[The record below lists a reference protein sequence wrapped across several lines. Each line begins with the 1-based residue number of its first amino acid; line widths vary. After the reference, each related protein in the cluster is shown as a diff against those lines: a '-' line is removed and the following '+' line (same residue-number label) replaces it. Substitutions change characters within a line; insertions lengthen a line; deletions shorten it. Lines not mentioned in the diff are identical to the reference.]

1 MTEGEGWQTWRT
13 VPGLVASG
21 VARFGDAEA
30 LVDGDLRL
38 SFAQLAERV
47 EHSTRAAM
55 AAGVE
60 AGDRVA
66 VWAPNVWEWIVAALG
81 ALGAGGVLVP
91 INTRFKGGEAGYVLE
106 KSGAKVLLTVNGFL
120 GFDYVGMLRTA
131 MTGDGE
137 APGGGPVPGLPA
149 LEKIVVLRGDAP
161 EGTETWEHYLEALG
175 SIDPADAAARTAAV
189 RPEDLSDI
197 IFTSGTTGRPKGVMV
212 THAQTL
218 RVFETWS
225 SFVGLTEGDRY
236 LVVMPFFHTFG
247 YKAGW
252 MAALMRGATT
262 VPQAV
267 FDVDEVLR
275 NVEKE
280 RISMLPGAPTL
291 YMAILEHPDRSR
303 YDLSSLRLAVTGAA
317 AVPVEMIK
325 RMRTEL
331 TFETILTA
339 YGLTECTGTATICRP
354 EDDPETIANTSG
366 RAIPD
371 VEVQVVDDDG
381 HEVPRGEPGEVVVRG
396 YNVMLGYF
404 EDPEQ
409 TAEAIDAD
417 GWLHTGD
424 IGVMDER
431 GYLDIT
437 DRKKDMIIRGGENI
451 YPAEVENLLLGHGGI
466 AQAAVVGVPDERFGE
481 VVLAYVIPRA
491 GAEVDPDEVIEW
503 ARANMA
509 NYKVPKFVEVV
520 DELPLNASGKVL
532 KFELRDRASAAHAP
546 SDNQ

>member
-1 MTEGEGWQTWRT
+1 
-13 VPGLVASG
+13 
-21 VARFGDAEA
+21 
-30 LVDGDLRL
+30 RL
-38 SFAQLAERV
+38 TFAQLAERV
-47 EHSTRAAM
+47 EPSTRAAM

-60 AGDRVA
+60 PGDRVA
-66 VWAPNVWEWIVAALG
+66 IWAPNVWEWIVAALG

-131 MTGDGE
+131 MPGDS
-137 APGGGPVPGLPA
+137 GGAGTGPVPGLPA

-161 EGTETWEHYLEALG
+161 EGTETWEHYLEAG
-175 SIDPADAAARTAAV
+175 GAIDPADAAARTAAV

-291 YMAILEHPDRSR
+291 YMAILEHPDRAQ

-371 VEVQVVDDDG
+371 VEVLVVDDDG

-404 EDPEQ
+404 EDAEQ
-409 TAEAIDAD
+409 TAETIDAD

-481 VVLAYVIPRA
+481 VVMAYVISRA
-491 GAEVDPDEVIEW
+491 GADVDPAEVIEW

-532 KFELRDRASAAHAP
+532 KFELRERASAAYGE
-546 SDNQ
+546 NRE

>member
-1 MTEGEGWQTWRT
+1 MRESLGWQEWGTI
-13 VPGLVASG
+13 PGLVSSG

-30 LVDGDLRL
+30 LVDGDVRL
-38 SFAQLAERV
+38 SYAQLAERV
-47 EHSTRAAM
+47 EHSTRAAI
-55 AAGVE
+55 AAGIE
-60 AGDRVA
+60 RGDRVA
-66 VWAPNVWEWIVAALG
+66 IWAPNIHEWVIAALG
-81 ALGAGGVLVP
+81 LLSAGGVLVP
-91 INTRFKGGEAGYVLE
+91 INTRFKGTEAAYVLE
-106 KSGAKVLLTVNGFL
+106 KSGATALFTVNGFL
-120 GFDYVGMLRTA
+120 DTDYVAMLRGA
-131 MTGDGE
+131 G
-137 APGGGPVPGLPA
+137 ASLPA
-149 LEKIVVLRGDAP
+149 LDTIVILRGDAP
-161 EGTETWEHYLEALG
+161 EGTETWSHYLEAGG
-175 SIDPADAAARTAAV
+175 SVTPEDAAARAAGV
-189 RPEDLSDI
+189 TPDDLSDI

-225 SFVGLTEGDRY
+225 RTVGLTEGDRY

-252 MAALMRGATT
+252 MAALMRGATI

-267 FDVDEVLR
+267 FDVDQVLR
-275 NVEKE
+275 NVEAE

-291 YMAILEHPDRSR
+291 YQAILEHPDRDR

-317 AVPVEMIK
+317 PVPVEMLK

-331 TFETILTA
+331 TFRTILTA
-339 YGLTECTGTATICRP
+339 YGLTECTGTATICRA
-354 EDDPETIANTSG
+354 DDDEETISGSSG
-366 RAIPD
+366 RAIED
-371 VEVQVVDDDG
+371 VEVLVVDDHGD
-381 HEVPRGEPGEVVVRG
+381 EVPRGQPGEVVVRG

-424 IGVMDER
+424 IGVMDDR

-481 VVLAYVIPRA
+481 VVMAYVVPRA
-491 GAEVDPDEVIEW
+491 GADVAPDGVIEW

-509 NYKVPKFVEVV
+509 NYKVPRYVEVV
-520 DELPLNASGKVL
+520 DALPMNASGKIL
-532 KFELRDRASAAHAP
+532 KFELRERAASAAAETGD
-546 SDNQ
+546 S

>member
-1 MTEGEGWQTWRT
+1 MSSDEGWRTWAT
-13 VPGLVASG
+13 IPGLVASG

-38 SFAQLAERV
+38 TYGQLAERV
-47 EHSTRAAM
+47 EHSTRAAI

-60 AGDRVA
+60 RGDRVA
-66 VWAPNVWEWIVAALG
+66 IWAPNVWEWIVAALG
-81 ALGAGGVLVP
+81 LLGAGGVLVP
-91 INTRFKGGEAGYVLE
+91 INTRFKGGEAAYVLE
-106 KSGAKVLLTVNGFL
+106 KSGAKVLFTVNGFL
-120 GFDYVGMLRTA
+120 DTDYVAMLRGA
-131 MTGDGE
+131 G
-137 APGGGPVPGLPA
+137 AALPD

-161 EGTETWEHYLEALG
+161 EGTETWERYLEAG
-175 SIDPADAAARTAAV
+175 GAVDPAEASARTAAV
-189 RPEDLSDI
+189 RPDDLSDI

-252 MAALMRGATT
+252 MAALMRGATI

-267 FDVDEVLR
+267 FDVDKVLA
-275 NVEKE
+275 NVEAE

-291 YMAILEHPDRSR
+291 YMAILEHPDRDR

-331 TFETILTA
+331 TFTTILTA

-354 EDDPETIANTSG
+354 DDDPETIANTSG

-371 VEVQVVDDDG
+371 VEVLVVDDAG
-381 HEVPRGEPGEVVVRG
+381 AEVPRGEPGEIVVRG

-424 IGVMDER
+424 IGVMDDR

-491 GAEVDPDEVIEW
+491 GADLDPAGVIEW

-532 KFELRDRASAAHAP
+532 KFELRERASAAHAP
-546 SDNQ
+546 ADNQ